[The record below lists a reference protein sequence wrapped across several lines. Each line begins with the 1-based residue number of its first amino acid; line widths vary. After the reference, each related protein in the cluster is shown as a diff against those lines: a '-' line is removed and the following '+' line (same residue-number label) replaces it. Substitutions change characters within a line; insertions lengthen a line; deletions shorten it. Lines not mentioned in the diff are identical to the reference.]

1 MLNTVFKK
9 LMATYVAIILISF
22 LILGLLFS
30 QLTGSYF
37 FQRHE
42 RLLVEEGNKLNEL
55 VIAHLNGRITAERLN
70 LELQAVERF
79 LNTRIWV
86 LDKRGTI
93 YGVSSNEKQ
102 WIGKQITAKEMLQVL
117 QGRVIVKKGIFD
129 AEWKIPMVTVGMP
142 IVINGRVENA
152 LIMHS
157 PLYEITDAIQGVHR
171 IIWIAMGI
179 SFLLSTLIIYFV
191 SKRMSSPL
199 QAMGTAAEKLAE
211 GDFSQ
216 RIEINTEDEIGRVAK
231 IFNGMAEKLETIEE
245 NRRSFI
251 AAVAHELRSPLTL
264 IKGFVGG
271 ILDGTVEEGESVKYL
286 KIILKETGRLNK
298 LTANLLDLQKM
309 ESDQYPIYLQAF
321 DINELI
327 RRTLLK
333 YDEEI
338 ERKSLEISLR
348 LQGEKM
354 MVSGDRDAIEQ
365 VLTNLLDNSMKF
377 IGEQGFIELIS
388 EIHLGKASITVRDNG
403 IGIALE
409 EQQAIWER
417 FYKVDK
423 ARDRNK
429 EGTGLGLYI
438 VKKIIDRHGERIQVE
453 SEVGKGTV
461 FTFTLPL
468 VEIRH

>member
-9 LMATYVAIILISF
+9 LMAAYVAIILISF

-30 QLTGSYF
+30 QLANSYF

-42 RLLVEEGNKLNEL
+42 KLLIEEGGKLNEM
-55 VIAHLNGRITAERLN
+55 VVAHLNGRISAERLN
-70 LELQAVERF
+70 LELQAMERF

-86 LDKRGTI
+86 MDKRGTI

-117 QGRVIVKKGIFD
+117 QGSVIVKKGIFD
-129 AEWKIPMVTVGMP
+129 AEWKVPMVTVGMP
-142 IVINGRVENA
+142 IMVNGRVENA

-171 IIWIAMGI
+171 IIWLAMGI

-199 QAMGTAAEKLAE
+199 QAMGSAAEKLAD
-211 GDFSQ
+211 GDFTQ
-216 RIEINTEDEIGRVAK
+216 RIVINTEDEIGQVTKA
-231 IFNGMAEKLETIEE
+231 FNGMAEKLETIEE
-245 NRRSFI
+245 NRRNFI

-264 IKGFVGG
+264 IKGFVEG
-271 ILDGTVEEGESVKYL
+271 ILDGTVEEKDQGKYL
-286 KIILKETGRLNK
+286 QVILKETERLNK
-298 LTANLLDLQKM
+298 LTTNLLDLQKM
-309 ESDQYPIYLQAF
+309 ESDQYPIHLQVF

-338 ERKSLEISLR
+338 ERKSVGVLLQ

-365 VLTNLLDNSMKF
+365 VLSNLLDNAMKF
-377 IGEQGFIELIS
+377 IEEEGRIKVIS
-388 EIHLGKASITVRDNG
+388 KTHLQKAWISVRDNG
-403 IGIALE
+403 IGIPLE
-409 EQQAIWER
+409 NQQSIWER

-423 ARDRNK
+423 SRDRNK

-453 SEVGKGTV
+453 SEAGQGTV

-468 VEIRH
+468 AAVRR

>member
-1 MLNTVFKK
+1 MLNSVFKK
-9 LMATYVAIILISF
+9 LMAAYVAIMIISF

-42 RLLVEEGNKLNEL
+42 SLLLEEGNKLNDM
-55 VIAHLNGRITAERLN
+55 VIAHLNGRISAERLN

-86 LDKRGTI
+86 LDRRGMI

-102 WIGKQITAKEMLQVL
+102 WIGRQITEKEMLQVL
-117 QGRVIVKKGIFD
+117 QGSVIVKKGVFD
-129 AEWKIPMVTVGMP
+129 AEWKVPMLTVGMP
-142 IVINGRVENA
+142 IIINGRVENA

-179 SFLLSTLIIYFV
+179 SFLVSTLIIYFV
-191 SKRMSSPL
+191 SKRMASPL
-199 QAMGTAAEKLAE
+199 RAMGVAAERLAA
-211 GDFSQ
+211 GDFTQ
-216 RIEINTEDEIGRVAK
+216 RITIDTEDEIGQVTRT
-231 IFNGMAEKLETIEE
+231 FNGMAEKLEAIEE

-264 IKGFVGG
+264 IKGFVEG
-271 ILDGTVEEGESVKYL
+271 ILDGTVEEKDQRKYL
-286 KIILKETGRLNK
+286 QVISKEAGRLNK

-309 ESDQYPIYLQAF
+309 ESDQYPIRIQVF

-338 ERKSLEISLR
+338 ERRNLEISLG
-348 LQGEKM
+348 LEGEKL
-354 MVSGDRDAIEQ
+354 MVTADRDAMEQ
-365 VLTNLLDNSMKF
+365 VLTNLIDNAMKF
-377 IGEQGFIELIS
+377 VENRGAIELTS
-388 EIHLGKASITVRDNG
+388 KAHMQRAWITVRDNG
-403 IGIALE
+403 MGIPRE
-409 EQQAIWER
+409 EQPSIWER

-423 ARDRNK
+423 SRNRNK

-438 VKKIIDRHGERIQVE
+438 VKKIIDRHGEQIRVE
-453 SEVGKGTV
+453 SEVGKGTA

-468 VEIRH
+468 AEVRE